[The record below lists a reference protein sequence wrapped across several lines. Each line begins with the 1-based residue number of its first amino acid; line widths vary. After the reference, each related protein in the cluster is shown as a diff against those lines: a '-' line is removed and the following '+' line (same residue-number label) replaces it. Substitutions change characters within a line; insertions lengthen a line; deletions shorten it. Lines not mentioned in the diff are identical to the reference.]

1 MEIFQDQIALVTGA
15 SSGIG
20 KAIALSLAEGGAT
33 VCLIARRARVLEET
47 AAHNRSALRPYPTD
61 LAKYE
66 DVNKLIAALKSE
78 FQHIDIIVHSAADY
92 VRGPVSSAPL
102 ADFERLYRINVL
114 APYALTQALLPVLP
128 PQQGQIVFVNSS
140 AGLAAPEDLSQY
152 AATKHALR
160 AIADSLRKEVNKHG
174 IRVLS
179 VYLGRTAT
187 PLQAAVH
194 AMEHKTYRP
203 ENLMQAEDVAS
214 IILHAL
220 SLPRLVEVT
229 EIQMRQ
235 LQPQ

>member
-1 MEIFQDQIALVTGA
+1 MFQDQIALVTGA

-20 KAIALSLAEGGAT
+20 KAVALSLAERGAT
-33 VCLIARRARVLEET
+33 VCLVARRVKVLEEV
-47 AAHNRSALRPYPTD
+47 AALNRSELRPFPTD

-66 DVNKLIAALKSE
+66 DVNKLIAALRSE
-78 FQHIDIIVHSAADY
+78 FEHIDIIVHSAADY

-102 ADFERLYRINVL
+102 ADFDRLYRINVL
-114 APYALTQALLPVLP
+114 APYALTQALLPVLR

-187 PLQAAVH
+187 PLQVAVH

-203 ENLMQAEDVAS
+203 ENLMQAEDVAGV
-214 IILHAL
+214 IAHAL
-220 SLPRLVEVT
+220 SLPRSAEVT

-235 LQPQ
+235 LEPQ